1 MRSSSIPAVALVLV
15 VALGGCSAEAPQAAA
30 AGRSAQAF
38 SNALSSSPSNPSNP
52 SKACAL
58 LAPQS
63 RQELE
68 QTSGS
73 CEQAITDAGVP
84 QGGKVVD
91 VQVYGLDA
99 MVELEHDTV
108 FLALF
113 GAGWRITA
121 AGCTPQEKDR
131 PYSCQ
136 IKGA

>member
-1 MRSSSIPAVALVLV
+1 MAVAVALVL
-15 VALGGCSAEAPQAAA
+15 ATAGCSEQSPQSTA

-38 SNALSSSPSNPSNP
+38 TAALPSSSSA
-52 SKACAL
+52 ACAL
-58 LAPQS
+58 LAPQT

-73 CEQAITDAGVP
+73 CSRGIADAQLP
-84 QGGKVVD
+84 RAGKVVD

-99 MVELEHDTV
+99 MVRLEHDTM

-113 GAGWRITA
+113 GVGWRITA

-131 PYSCQ
+131 PYSCE